1 MERKQKLKYTLVA
14 IAIIGMLTTMAY
26 LPIMEVKQTQSPVFE
41 DRTRTW
47 NALGDYDPGAGKG
60 GFQRIVIKALP
71 SGSST
76 NPNTNASM
84 AINISDISA
93 DDFYE
98 EVPHSTK
105 FGIYIYARFN
115 ATQAYVVANTTWVQA
130 YVRCRITS
138 ANLNIAADT
147 VCNKTLV
154 VAAGTT
160 MMYEC
165 FYLELNASALPLM
178 LYRDSTFAISSIK
191 LEAYY

>member
-1 MERKQKLKYTLVA
+1 MERNQKLKYTLVA

-26 LPIMEVKQTQSPVFE
+26 LPIMEVKQTQAPVFE
-41 DRTRTW
+41 DQTRGW
-47 NALGDYDPGAGKG
+47 QALADYNPGAGKG
-60 GFQRIVIKALP
+60 GFQRIIVKALP

-84 AINISDISA
+84 LVNISDISA
-93 DDFYE
+93 DDFYK

-105 FGIYIYARFN
+105 FGVYIYARFN
-115 ATQAYVVANTTWVQA
+115 ATQAYVVGNTTWVQA
-130 YVRCRITS
+130 YTRCRITS
-138 ANLNIAADT
+138 ADLNIAADT

-160 MMYEC
+160 MLYMC
-165 FYLELNASALPLM
+165 FYLELNASAKPL
-178 LYRDSTFAISSIK
+178 LLNRDSTFSISSIK

>member
-1 MERKQKLKYTLVA
+1 MEKKTKISYTLVA
-14 IAIIGMLTTMAY
+14 LFIVGILTVAAY
-26 LPIMEVKQTQSPVFE
+26 MPVFTVE
-41 DRTRTW
+41 NGQVTMKQRQWT
-47 NALGDYDPGAGKG
+47 ALADYNPGAGKG
-60 GFQRIVIKALP
+60 GFQRIVVKALP
-71 SGSST
+71 VGSST

-84 AINISDISA
+84 LVNLTDISA
-93 DDFYE
+93 DDFYKQI
-98 EVPHSTK
+98 PHTTK

-147 VCNKTLV
+147 ICNKTLV
-154 VAAGTT
+154 VEAGTVWL
-160 MMYEC
+160 YEC
-165 FYLELNASALPLM
+165 FYLELNASTKPLM